1 MSGTDTTTAEFSA
14 SHTEKITTGSDSG
27 FCIGG
32 YSAST
37 IGLAVVAL
45 IIALLWTAAVIGFV
59 GALCKKKR
67 KSSSGSS
74 DSCDS
79 GTGWAGALIG
89 FVVWI
94 VVLALLIAV
103 VCMWQWIGLLIF
115 VVIFI
120 LFALAG
126 WWMGCK
132 NAKESR
138 D

>member
-14 SHTEKITTGSDSG
+14 SHTEKITTGSDAG

-45 IIALLWTAAVIGFV
+45 IIALLWTASVIGFV

-67 KSSSGSS
+67 KSCSS
-74 DSCDS
+74 DSCET

-132 NAKESR
+132 DKKESC